1 VTGDRDHRHLAGTA
15 RRPTLCGMTT
25 QTPPQ
30 HTHSRGRRTW
40 HLVRHY
46 LEMVVA
52 MVVGMA
58 VLGPVE
64 ALLWPGVDDR
74 VDVHAVV
81 MATNMAVAM
90 AAWMRFRGHSWPAIA
105 EMSAAMYVPFAV
117 LLVPYWVGAISG
129 GTLFTA
135 GHVLMLPAMALA
147 MWWRLDEYEHC

>member
-1 VTGDRDHRHLAGTA
+1 
-15 RRPTLCGMTT
+15 MTT

-30 HTHSRGRRTW
+30 HTHDRGRHTW

-52 MVVGMA
+52 MVVGMVA
-58 VLGPVE
+58 LGPLE
-64 ALLWPGVDDR
+64 ALLWPGLDDR
-74 VDVHAVV
+74 VDVHAMV

-90 AAWMRFRGHSWPAIA
+90 AAWMRFRGHSWPAIT

-117 LLVPYWVGAISG
+117 LLVPYWAGAVSG
-129 GTLFTA
+129 SFLYTA

-147 MWWRLDEYEHC
+147 MWWRLDEYAH

>member
-1 VTGDRDHRHLAGTA
+1 
-15 RRPTLCGMTT
+15 MTT
-25 QTPPQ
+25 TQ
-30 HTHSRGRRTW
+30 HPRTRGRRTW

-52 MVVGMA
+52 MVVGMM
-58 VLGPVE
+58 VLGPLE
-64 ALLWPGVDDR
+64 ALVWPGLDDR
-74 VDVHAVV
+74 VDVHALV

-117 LLVPYWVGAISG
+117 LLLPYWAGAVSG
-129 GTLFTA
+129 SFLFTA

-147 MWWRLDEYEHC
+147 MWWRLDEYAHC

>member
-1 VTGDRDHRHLAGTA
+1 
-15 RRPTLCGMTT
+15 MTT

-30 HTHSRGRRTW
+30 HTHSRGRHTW

-52 MVVGMA
+52 MVVGMV
-58 VLGPVE
+58 VLGPLE

-81 MATNMAVAM
+81 MATNMAVGM
-90 AAWMRFRGHSWPAIA
+90 AAWMRFRGHSWPAIV

-117 LLVPYWVGAISG
+117 LLVPYWAGAVSG
-129 GTLFTA
+129 SFLFTA

-147 MWWRLDEYEHC
+147 MWWRLDEYAQC

>member
-1 VTGDRDHRHLAGTA
+1 MTGDRDLRHLAGTA

-25 QTPPQ
+25 QTPTQ
-30 HTHSRGRRTW
+30 QTHSRGRRTW

-90 AAWMRFRGHSWPAIA
+90 AAWMRFRGHSWAATA

-117 LLVPYWVGAISG
+117 LLVPYWAGAVSG
-129 GTLFTA
+129 SFLFTA

-147 MWWRLDEYEHC
+147 MWWRLDEYARC

>member
-1 VTGDRDHRHLAGTA
+1 
-15 RRPTLCGMTT
+15 MTT
-25 QTPPQ
+25 QTPTHES
-30 HTHSRGRRTW
+30 HTHTHFRARRSW
-40 HLVRHY
+40 HYVRHY

-52 MVVGMA
+52 MVAGMA

-64 ALLWPGVDDR
+64 TLLWPGVDDR

-90 AAWMRFRGHSWPAIA
+90 AAWMRFRGHSWPAVA

-117 LLVPYWVGAISG
+117 LLVPYWAGAVSG
-129 GTLFTA
+129 SVLYTA

-147 MWWRLDEYEHC
+147 MWWRLDEYAH

>member
-1 VTGDRDHRHLAGTA
+1 
-15 RRPTLCGMTT
+15 MTT
-25 QTPPQ
+25 QTSPQ
-30 HTHSRGRRTW
+30 HTSSRGRHTW

-58 VLGPVE
+58 VLGPLE
-64 ALLWPGVDDR
+64 TLLWPGLDDR
-74 VDVHAVV
+74 VDVHAMV

-117 LLVPYWVGAISG
+117 LLVPYWAGAVSG
-129 GTLFTA
+129 SFLFTA

-147 MWWRLDEYEHC
+147 MWWRLDEYTH

>member
-1 VTGDRDHRHLAGTA
+1 
-15 RRPTLCGMTT
+15 MTT
-25 QTPPQ
+25 QTPAP

-52 MVVGMA
+52 MLVGMV

-64 ALLWPGVDDR
+64 DLVWPGLTAR
-74 VDVHAVV
+74 TDVAVLV
-81 MATNMAVAM
+81 MATNMAVGM
-90 AAWMRFRGHSWPAIA
+90 SAWMRFRGHSWPAIA

-117 LLVPYWVGAISG
+117 LLVPYWTGAVSG
-129 GTLFTA
+129 DLLMTA

-147 MWWRLDEYEHC
+147 MWWRLDEYASC

>member
-1 VTGDRDHRHLAGTA
+1 
-15 RRPTLCGMTT
+15 MTT

-64 ALLWPGVDDR
+64 ALLWPGLDDR
-74 VDVHAVV
+74 ADVHAVV

-117 LLVPYWVGAISG
+117 LLVPYWAGVVSG
-129 GTLFTA
+129 SSLFTA

-147 MWWRLDEYEHC
+147 MWWRLDEYAHR

>member
-1 VTGDRDHRHLAGTA
+1 
-15 RRPTLCGMTT
+15 MTT
-25 QTPPQ
+25 QTPLR

-40 HLVRHY
+40 HLIRHY

-74 VDVHAVV
+74 VDVHALV

-90 AAWMRFRGHSWPAIA
+90 AAWMRFRGHAWPAIA

-117 LLVPYWVGAISG
+117 LLVPYWAGVVSG
-129 GTLFTA
+129 SSLLTA

-147 MWWRLDEYEHC
+147 MWWRLDEYAGC